1 MGFYNEKPA
10 ETSYRSS
17 DNALR
22 GILKGV
28 YVIAGA
34 MS

>member
-1 MGFYNEKPA
+1 MEMPA
-10 ETSYRSS
+10 ESMICSS

-28 YVIAGA
+28 YVLAGA
-34 MS
+34 RS

>member
-1 MGFYNEKPA
+1 MEIPA
-10 ETSYRSS
+10 ENMICSS